1 MKRRQI
7 IQALGLTGT
16 AALAASS
23 LRNAAI
29 LFAAEGPSFP
39 ITTVNHLSI
48 SVADYAK
55 THGASFEHW
64 YFLTG
69 PQATLQKLD
78 RDAFKLGNVD
88 ETLEHSTRFVLVDR
102 QAHIRGYYDTS
113 ESSAIPR
120 LISAIY
126 ELSRIRS

>member
-1 MKRRQI
+1 MNRRQL

-16 AALAASS
+16 AALAASY

-55 THGASFEHW
+55 TRDW
-64 YFLTG
+64 YVDLFDIPG
-69 PQATLQKLD
+69 PRGTAAKRVRH
-78 RDAFKLGNVD
+78 RDGP
-88 ETLEHSTRFVLVDR
+88 
-102 QAHIRGYYDTS
+102 RGCAQRD
-113 ESSAIPR
+113 
-120 LISAIY
+120 LH
-126 ELSRIRS
+126 